1 MSGDLGAFVPHA
13 PLGAYGPGG
22 AGPLAGRTLAVKDL
36 FDVAGLVTGAGTP
49 AWADGRAP
57 AETDA
62 PAVAALRRAGARVVG
77 KTVTDELAW
86 SLNGENVHYGTP
98 ENPAAPGRIPGGS
111 SAGSAASVAGGLAE
125 IGLGTDT
132 GGSVRLPASY
142 CGIWGVRP
150 THGRL
155 SLAGTVPLAPS
166 YDTVGWFARDPTLL
180 GLVGEVL
187 LGADPPRRPARLLLA
202 EDLFARVAP
211 PHDTALRAA
220 AHGLADRLGLAPEPV
235 TLAEDGIAA
244 WRAVFRICQSAEVWE
259 SHGAWVRSADPA
271 FGPGIKERFA
281 MAAALD
287 RDEVAA
293 ARARRA
299 EIAARMD
306 ALLDDALLLVP
317 GAGGPPPPRGLTGA
331 ALDDVRDRALDILC
345 PAGHAGLPQLAL
357 PALTTPEGP
366 LGLGLVAARG
376 ADATLLSLAPALDPV
391 ETAP

>member
-1 MSGDLGAFVPHA
+1 MTGDLGAFVPHA

-22 AGPLAGRTLAVKDL
+22 AGPLGGRTLAVKDL

-49 AWADGRAP
+49 AWAQGRAP

-62 PAVAALRRAGARVVG
+62 PVVAALRRAGARIVG
-77 KTVTDELAW
+77 KTITDELAW

-98 ENPAAPGRIPGGS
+98 QNPAAPGRIPGGS
-111 SAGSAASVAGGLAE
+111 SAGSAAAVAGGLAE

-155 SLAGTVPLAPS
+155 SLARTVPLAPS
-166 YDTVGWFARDPTLL
+166 YDTGGWFARDPGLL

-187 LGADPPRRPARLLLA
+187 LGPDPSRRPARLLLA

-211 PHDTALRAA
+211 PHDAALRAA
-220 AHGLADRLGLAPEPV
+220 ADGLADRLGLVPEPV
-235 TLAEDGIAA
+235 ALAEDGIAA
-244 WRAVFRICQSAEVWE
+244 WRAVFRTCQSAEVWE
-259 SHGAWVRSADPA
+259 SHGAWVDRARPA
-271 FGPGIKERFA
+271 FGPGIAERFA

-287 RDEVAA
+287 PAEIAA

-299 EIAARMD
+299 EITARMA
-306 ALLDDALLLVP
+306 ALLDGALLLVP
-317 GAGGPPPPRGLTGA
+317 GAGAPPPPRGLTGA
-331 ALDDVRDRALDILC
+331 ALDDIRDRALDILC

-357 PALTTPEGP
+357 PALATPEGP
-366 LGLGLVAARG
+366 LGLGLVAAAG
-376 ADATLLSLAPALDPV
+376 GDATLLSLAPALAPE
-391 ETAP
+391 ETTP

>member
-1 MSGDLGAFVPHA
+1 MTGDLGAFVPHA
-13 PLGAYGPGG
+13 PLGSYDPGG
-22 AGPLAGRTLAVKDL
+22 AGPLGGRTLAVKDL
-36 FDVAGLVTGAGTP
+36 FDVAGFVTGAGTP
-49 AWADGRAP
+49 AWAEGRAP

-62 PAVAALRRAGARVVG
+62 PLVAALRRAGARIIG
-77 KTVTDELAW
+77 KTITDELAW

-111 SAGSAASVAGGLAE
+111 SAGSAAAVAGGLAE

-155 SLAGTVPLAPS
+155 SLTGTVPLAPS
-166 YDTVGWFARDPTLL
+166 YDTAGWFTRDPGLL

-187 LGADPPRRPARLLLA
+187 LGPERCRRPARLLLA

-211 PHDTALRAA
+211 PHDAALRAA
-220 AHGLADRLGLAPEPV
+220 ADGLADQLGLVPEPV

-244 WRAVFRICQSAEVWE
+244 WRAVFRTCQSAEVWE
-259 SHGAWVRSADPA
+259 SHGAWVDRAHPA
-271 FGPGIKERFA
+271 FGPGIAERFA

-287 RDEVAA
+287 PAEIAA

-299 EIAARMD
+299 EITARMA
-306 ALLDDALLLVP
+306 ALLDGALLLVP
-317 GAGGPPPPRGLTGA
+317 GAGAPPPRRGLTGT
-331 ALDDVRDRALDILC
+331 ALDDIRDRALDILC

-357 PALTTPEGP
+357 PALATPEGP
-366 LGLGLVAARG
+366 LGLGLVAAAG
-376 ADATLLSLAPALDPV
+376 GDATLLSLAPAL
-391 ETAP
+391 APAVTTP